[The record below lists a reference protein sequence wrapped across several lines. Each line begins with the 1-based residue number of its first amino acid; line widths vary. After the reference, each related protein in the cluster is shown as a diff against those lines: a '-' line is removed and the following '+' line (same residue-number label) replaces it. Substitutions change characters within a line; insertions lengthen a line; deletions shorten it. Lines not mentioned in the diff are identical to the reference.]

1 MWFTHAH
8 ELADQLHIDNR
19 GCRIGTSSKDTL
31 MDLQKR
37 QAMLDEFAAKLQLL
51 DGAGLEQAFREL
63 HKEDAPMA
71 MLSLCLDALIDEV
84 GFDRANA
91 IQFTL

>member
-1 MWFTHAH
+1 
-8 ELADQLHIDNR
+8 
-19 GCRIGTSSKDTL
+19 
-31 MDLQKR
+31 
-37 QAMLDEFAAKLQLL
+37 MLDEFAAKLQLL

-63 HKEDAPMA
+63 YKEDAPMA